1 MIHRVVLGSIERF
14 IGIITEHY
22 AGAFPVWLAPV
33 QVRVL
38 TITDRANEA
47 AEKVAAALDAAGLRV
62 EKDLRNEK
70 IGKKIAEGRSQKIP
84 YLLILGDKEAES
96 GTVAVRSRGGDE
108 GVMGSRRLH
117 RARERG
123 SPHKE
128 KLKFDIIN
136 NCTPPNYEKR
146 FGGVFMT
153 KYGIKRACIA
163 IAVLFAVNI
172 AVITLAQRADAASYK
187 RGSTGSVVSEIQQKL
202 KDWGYYSAE
211 VDGVYGSRTEAAVL
225 LFQQKNGLAAD
236 GKAGAET
243 LAALGISSAGLI
255 EQNTSG
261 DVALLARLI
270 SAEARGESYEGQ
282 VAVGAVVMNRIAHPS
297 FPNTLSGVIYQRGAF
312 SCLDDGQ
319 FDEPVAQSAYAAARD
334 AMNGYD
340 PTGGAI
346 YYFNPVTATSKWIW
360 SRPLIVQIG
369 KHRFCA

>member
-1 MIHRVVLGSIERF
+1 
-14 IGIITEHY
+14 
-22 AGAFPVWLAPV
+22 
-33 QVRVL
+33 
-38 TITDRANEA
+38 
-47 AEKVAAALDAAGLRV
+47 
-62 EKDLRNEK
+62 
-70 IGKKIAEGRSQKIP
+70 
-84 YLLILGDKEAES
+84 
-96 GTVAVRSRGGDE
+96 
-108 GVMGSRRLH
+108 
-117 RARERG
+117 
-123 SPHKE
+123 
-128 KLKFDIIN
+128 
-136 NCTPPNYEKR
+136 
-146 FGGVFMT
+146 MT
-153 KYGIKRACIA
+153 KYGLKRACIA

-172 AVITLAQRADAASYK
+172 AVISLAQNADAASYK

-202 KDWGYYSAE
+202 KDWGYYSAD
-211 VDGVYGSRTEAAVL
+211 VDGIYGSRTEAAVL
-225 LFQQKNGLAAD
+225 LFQQKNGLAVD

-346 YYFNPVTATSKWIW
+346 YYFNPATATSQWIW

-369 KHRFCA
+369 KHRLCA